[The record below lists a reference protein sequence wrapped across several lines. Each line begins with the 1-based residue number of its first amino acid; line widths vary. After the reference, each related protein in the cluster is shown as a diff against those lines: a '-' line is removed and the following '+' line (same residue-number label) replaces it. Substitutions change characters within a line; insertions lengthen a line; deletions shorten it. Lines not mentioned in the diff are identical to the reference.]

1 MLTGIHFLLT
11 YACTY
16 ECDHCF
22 LYCSPNS
29 EGTFTIDQIRCVLE
43 DAKRIPT
50 VEWVYFEGGEAF
62 MYYPVMLEGL
72 RLAKGLGFKTGVVT
86 NCYWATSEND
96 AALWLG
102 PLMQVGLDDLS
113 LSDDEFHHGET
124 SPSPARAAATAA
136 ARLGMPSA
144 SICIEK
150 PTVKPP
156 SDGKGDPVI
165 GGGALFK
172 GRAVDKLTEGLP
184 VRPPGGFTQCIHEEL
199 VAPKRVHLDAFGNVQ
214 VCQGISIG
222 NTWNVPLSQLI
233 AEYDA
238 DTHPICG
245 PLAHGGPDE
254 LARTYQVKPAD
265 GYVDECHYCFLVRKA
280 LIDRFPDQLAP
291 RQVYGPSE
299 SSS

>member
-199 VAPKRVHLDAFGNVQ
+199 VAPKRVHLDAFGNVH
-214 VCQGISIG
+214 VATLLHGGISVISPDG
-222 NTWNVPLSQLI
+222 QRYFHLPLPDRYVTNLCFGGRDMRTAYVTLSGSGRLI
-233 AEYDA
+233 A
-238 DTHPICG
+238 I
-245 PLAHGGPDE
+245 
-254 LARTYQVKPAD
+254 D
-265 GYVDECHYCFLVRKA
+265 GWPTAGLRLNFNA
-280 LIDRFPDQLAP
+280 
-291 RQVYGPSE
+291 
-299 SSS
+299 